1 MPDMHLKLN
10 MAKLALLTFSF
21 PDPFQFPALGKGITF
36 HLTAQPKTAA
46 VIHSYSSPLIGIHP
60 SVQRIDV
67 TLALSPQL

>member
-1 MPDMHLKLN
+1 MHLKLN
-10 MAKLALLTFSF
+10 TAKLGLLAFSF
-21 PDPFQFPALGKGITF
+21 PDSFHFPALGKGITF

-46 VIHSYSSPLIGIHP
+46 FIHSYSSPLIGMHP